1 MIHDIF
7 TSIEGVGLYPIIT
20 LILFLVVFVAVGLWA
35 LFANREYLDHM
46 KQLPLE
52 DSDLSVGVGERKDG

>member
-7 TSIEGVGLYPIIT
+7 QSIEGVGLYPVIT
-20 LILFLVVFVAVGLWA
+20 LLLFLVVFVAVGLWA
-35 LFANREYLDHM
+35 LFANRDYLNHM

-52 DSDLSVGVGERKDG
+52 DSDLFAGEGERDNG